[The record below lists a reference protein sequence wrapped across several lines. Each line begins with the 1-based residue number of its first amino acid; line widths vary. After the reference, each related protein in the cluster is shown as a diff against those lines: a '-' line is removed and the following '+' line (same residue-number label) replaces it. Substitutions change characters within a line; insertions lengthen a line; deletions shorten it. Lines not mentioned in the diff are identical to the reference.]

1 MNTEHETQTKET
13 VAPEIEAGTLL
24 KNKRESLGLTQK
36 QISDRLKLRV
46 TLIQQIEENQ
56 FESDQ
61 VATFMRGYIRS
72 YAKYVNLD
80 EKVVLSALHHAGD
93 AQHQEQ
99 EMLSFSRKTK
109 TEKHNSRIMILTWS
123 IFAVIAGISS
133 LWWWQN
139 QQQDTLSQSLANT
152 ESSEELA
159 VEESLAPEFT
169 SLEVIEAEQNEEGTS
184 VVEDTDDLAAISD
197 AEDSVTSTDETTAQ
211 QATETEPTAE
221 VAANAANTANAEAV
235 EASTAPEAV
244 INELVMQFSADCWIQ
259 VKDASGKTLSTGIKK
274 AGQSLNLSGTA
285 PYKVILGAPEGVSM
299 TFASEPVDLSGYTSG
314 KVARITLP

>member
-1 MNTEHETQTKET
+1 MNTEQDTQAQEN
-13 VAPEIEAGTLL
+13 VAPALEAGTLL

-169 SLEVIEAEQNEEGTS
+169 SLEVIEAEQNEAGAS
-184 VVEDTDDLAAISD
+184 VVEGAEGLAAISD
-197 AEDSVTSTDETTAQ
+197 AEDSSDAVTPADETSAQ
-211 QATETEPTAE
+211 QATETTTE
-221 VAANAANTANAEAV
+221 VTANAETT
-235 EASTAPEAV
+235 EASTVPEAV
-244 INELVMQFSADCWIQ
+244 ANELVMQFTADCWIQ
-259 VKDASGKTLSTGIKK
+259 VKDATGKTLSTGIKK

>member
-1 MNTEHETQTKET
+1 MNTEQDTQTQET
-13 VAPEIEAGTLL
+13 VAPALEAGTLL

-169 SLEVIEAEQNEEGTS
+169 SLEVIEAEQNEAGAS
-184 VVEDTDDLAAISD
+184 VVEDTEGLAAISD
-197 AEDSVTSTDETTAQ
+197 AEDTSDAVTPADETPAQ

-221 VAANAANTANAEAV
+221 AAANAETV

-244 INELVMQFSADCWIQ
+244 ANELVMQFTADCWIQ
-259 VKDASGKTLSTGIKK
+259 VKDATGKTLSTGIKK

>member
-1 MNTEHETQTKET
+1 MNTEHETQTQTKET
-13 VAPEIEAGTLL
+13 VAPAIEAGTLL

-139 QQQDTLSQSLANT
+139 QQQDTLSQSLVNT
-152 ESSEELA
+152 ESSEELV
-159 VEESLAPEFT
+159 VEESLDPELT
-169 SLEVIEAEQNEEGTS
+169 SLEVIEAEQNTETS
-184 VVEDTDDLAAISD
+184 PVTENSDDLLAVVSAAEAS
-197 AEDSVTSTDETTAQ
+197 ENVEQVEETQ
-211 QATETEPTAE
+211 DVAE
-221 VAANAANTANAEAV
+221 VTPVAAESETV
-235 EASTAPEAV
+235 TPEPV
-244 INELVMQFSADCWIQ
+244 TNELVMQFSADCWIQ
-259 VKDASGKTLSTGIKK
+259 VKDAAGKTLSTGIKK
-274 AGQSLNLSGTA
+274 AGQTLNLSGTA

>member
-1 MNTEHETQTKET
+1 MNTEQDTQTQET
-13 VAPEIEAGTLL
+13 VAPALEAGTLL

-152 ESSEELA
+152 ESAEELA
-159 VEESLAPEFT
+159 VEESLAHEFN
-169 SLEVIEAEQNEEGTS
+169 SLEVIEAEQNEAGAS
-184 VVEDTDDLAAISD
+184 VVEGTEDLAAISD
-197 AEDSVTSTDETTAQ
+197 AEDTSDAVTPADETPEQ

-221 VAANAANTANAEAV
+221 VTANAEAV
-235 EASTAPEAV
+235 EANTTPEAV
-244 INELVMQFSADCWIQ
+244 TKELVMQFSADCWIQ
-259 VKDASGKTLSTGIKK
+259 VKDATGKTLSTGIKK

>member
-1 MNTEHETQTKET
+1 MNTEQETQTQET
-13 VAPEIEAGTLL
+13 VAPAIEAGTLL

-80 EKVVLSALHHAGD
+80 EKVVLNALHHSGD

-109 TEKHNSRIMILTWS
+109 TEKHNSRIMLLTWS
-123 IFAVIAGISS
+123 IFAVIVGISS

-152 ESSEELA
+152 ESSEELV
-159 VEESLAPEFT
+159 VEESLDPELT
-169 SLEVIEAEQNEEGTS
+169 SLEVIEAEQNTETS
-184 VVEDTDDLAAISD
+184 PVTENSD
-197 AEDSVTSTDETTAQ
+197 ELTEVSSAEDSVTLDPVEVIEEAPEAADVASVTADPET
-211 QATETEPTAE
+211 
-221 VAANAANTANAEAV
+221 V
-235 EASTAPEAV
+235 APEAV
-244 INELVMQFSADCWIQ
+244 VNELVMQFSADCWIQ

-274 AGQSLNLSGTA
+274 AGQTLNLSGTA

>member
-1 MNTEHETQTKET
+1 MNTEHEIQVQPKET
-13 VAPEIEAGTLL
+13 VAPAIEAGTLL

-80 EKVVLSALHHAGD
+80 EKVVLNALHHSGD

-152 ESSEELA
+152 ESSEELV
-159 VEESLAPEFT
+159 VEESLEPEFT
-169 SLEVIEAEQNEEGTS
+169 SLEVIEAEQNSAQPSATE
-184 VVEDTDDLAAISD
+184 
-197 AEDSVTSTDETTAQ
+197 STDELAVVSAAEASENIE
-211 QATETEPTAE
+211 QAEQTQDVAE
-221 VAANAANTANAEAV
+221 VTPVAAESETV
-235 EASTAPEAV
+235 TPEPVA
-244 INELVMQFSADCWIQ
+244 NELVMQFSADCWIQ
-259 VKDASGKTLSTGIKK
+259 VKDAAGKTLSTGIKK

>member
-13 VAPEIEAGTLL
+13 VAPAIESGTLL

-139 QQQDTLSQSLANT
+139 QQQDTLSQSLVNT
-152 ESSEELA
+152 ESSEELV
-159 VEESLAPEFT
+159 VEESLDPELT
-169 SLEVIEAEQNEEGTS
+169 SLEVIEAEQNTETS
-184 VVEDTDDLAAISD
+184 PVTENSDDLLTVVSAAEAS
-197 AEDSVTSTDETTAQ
+197 ENVEQVEETQ
-211 QATETEPTAE
+211 DVAE
-221 VAANAANTANAEAV
+221 VTPVAAESETV
-235 EASTAPEAV
+235 TPEPVA
-244 INELVMQFSADCWIQ
+244 NELVMQFSADCWIQ
-259 VKDASGKTLSTGIKK
+259 VKDAAGKTLSTGIKK
-274 AGQSLNLSGTA
+274 AGQTLNLSGTA

>member
-1 MNTEHETQTKET
+1 MNTEQETQTQET
-13 VAPEIEAGTLL
+13 VAPAIEAGTLL

-80 EKVVLSALHHAGD
+80 EKVVLNALHHSGD

-109 TEKHNSRIMILTWS
+109 TEKHNSRIMLLTWS
-123 IFAVIAGISS
+123 IFAVIVGISS

-152 ESSEELA
+152 ESSEELV
-159 VEESLAPEFT
+159 VEESLDPELT
-169 SLEVIEAEQNEEGTS
+169 SLEVIEAEQNAETS
-184 VVEDTDDLAAISD
+184 PVTENSD
-197 AEDSVTSTDETTAQ
+197 ELTEVSSAEDSVTLDPVEEAPEATDVASV
-211 QATETEPTAE
+211 TAE
-221 VAANAANTANAEAV
+221 PETV
-235 EASTAPEAV
+235 APEAV
-244 INELVMQFSADCWIQ
+244 VNELVMQFSADCWIQ

-274 AGQSLNLSGTA
+274 AGQTLNLSGTA

>member
-1 MNTEHETQTKET
+1 MNTEQETQTQET
-13 VAPEIEAGTLL
+13 VAPAIEAGTLL

-80 EKVVLSALHHAGD
+80 EKVVLNALHHSGD

-109 TEKHNSRIMILTWS
+109 TEKHNSRIMLLTWS
-123 IFAVIAGISS
+123 IFAVIVGISS

-152 ESSEELA
+152 ESSEELV
-159 VEESLAPEFT
+159 VEQSLDPELT
-169 SLEVIEAEQNEEGTS
+169 SLEVIEAEQNTETS
-184 VVEDTDDLAAISD
+184 PVTENSD
-197 AEDSVTSTDETTAQ
+197 ELTEVSSAEDSVTLDPVEVIEEAADVASV
-211 QATETEPTAE
+211 TAE
-221 VAANAANTANAEAV
+221 PETV
-235 EASTAPEAV
+235 APEAV
-244 INELVMQFSADCWIQ
+244 VNELVMQFSSDCWIQ

-274 AGQSLNLSGTA
+274 AGQTLNLSGTA

>member
-1 MNTEHETQTKET
+1 MNTEQETQTQET
-13 VAPEIEAGTLL
+13 VAPAIEAGTLL

-80 EKVVLSALHHAGD
+80 EKVVLNALHHSGD

-109 TEKHNSRIMILTWS
+109 TEKHNSRIMLLTWS
-123 IFAVIAGISS
+123 IFAVIVGISS

-152 ESSEELA
+152 ESSEELV
-159 VEESLAPEFT
+159 VEESLDPELT
-169 SLEVIEAEQNEEGTS
+169 SLEVIEAEQNTEASPVTEN
-184 VVEDTDDLAAISD
+184 SD
-197 AEDSVTSTDETTAQ
+197 ELTEVSSAEDSVTFDPVEVIEEAPEAADVASV
-211 QATETEPTAE
+211 TAE
-221 VAANAANTANAEAV
+221 PETV
-235 EASTAPEAV
+235 APEAV
-244 INELVMQFSADCWIQ
+244 VNELVMQFSADCWIQ

-274 AGQSLNLSGTA
+274 AGQTLNLSGTA

>member
-1 MNTEHETQTKET
+1 MNTEQDTQTQET
-13 VAPEIEAGTLL
+13 VAPALEAGTLL

-36 QISDRLKLRV
+36 QISDRLKVRG

-56 FESDQ
+56 LESDQ

-152 ESSEELA
+152 ESSEELT

-169 SLEVIEAEQNEEGTS
+169 SLEVIEAEQNEAGAS
-184 VVEDTDDLAAISD
+184 VVEGTEGLAAISD
-197 AEDSVTSTDETTAQ
+197 AEDSSDAVADETPAPH
-211 QATETEPTAE
+211 ATETEPTAE
-221 VAANAANTANAEAV
+221 VNANAEAV
-235 EASTAPEAV
+235 EANTTPEAV
-244 INELVMQFSADCWIQ
+244 ANELVMQFSADCWIQ
-259 VKDASGKTLSTGIKK
+259 VKDATGKTLSTGIKK

-314 KVARITLP
+314 KVARITLL

>member
-1 MNTEHETQTKET
+1 MNTEHETQTQTKET
-13 VAPEIEAGTLL
+13 VAPAIEAGTLL

-139 QQQDTLSQSLANT
+139 QQQDTLSQSLVNT
-152 ESSEELA
+152 ESSEELV
-159 VEESLAPEFT
+159 VEESLDPELT
-169 SLEVIEAEQNEEGTS
+169 SLEVIEAEQNTETS
-184 VVEDTDDLAAISD
+184 PVTENSDDLLTVVSAAEAS
-197 AEDSVTSTDETTAQ
+197 ENVEQVEETQ
-211 QATETEPTAE
+211 DVAE
-221 VAANAANTANAEAV
+221 VTPVAAESETV
-235 EASTAPEAV
+235 TPEPVA
-244 INELVMQFSADCWIQ
+244 NELVMQFSADCWIQ
-259 VKDASGKTLSTGIKK
+259 VKDAAGKTLSTGIKK
-274 AGQSLNLSGTA
+274 AGQTLNLSGTA

>member
-56 FESDQ
+56 FESEQ

>member
-1 MNTEHETQTKET
+1 MNTEHETQTQET
-13 VAPEIEAGTLL
+13 IAPALEAGTLL

-36 QISDRLKLRV
+36 QISDRLKLRI

-80 EKVVLSALHHAGD
+80 EKVVLNALHHAGD

-139 QQQDTLSQSLANT
+139 QQQDTLSQSLVNT
-152 ESSEELA
+152 ESSEELT
-159 VEESLAPEFT
+159 VEESLDPEFA
-169 SLEVIEAEQNEEGTS
+169 SLEVIEAEQNDAAS
-184 VVEDTDDLAAISD
+184 AIEDTEGLTAISD
-197 AEDSVTSTDETTAQ
+197 AADTSEALTQTDETDAHS
-211 QATETEPTAE
+211 ATESETAAV
-221 VAANAANTANAEAV
+221 VAAEPEAV
-235 EASTAPEAV
+235 EADAAPEV
-244 INELVMQFSADCWIQ
+244 IANELVMQFSADCWIQ
-259 VKDASGKTLSTGIKK
+259 VKDATGKTLSTGIKK
-274 AGQSLNLSGTA
+274 AGQSLNLSELRHI
-285 PYKVILGAPEGVSM
+285 K
-299 TFASEPVDLSGYTSG
+299 
-314 KVARITLP
+314 

>member
-221 VAANAANTANAEAV
+221 VAANAEAV

>member
-1 MNTEHETQTKET
+1 MNTEQETQTQET
-13 VAPEIEAGTLL
+13 VAPAIEAGTLL

-80 EKVVLSALHHAGD
+80 EKVVLNALHHSGD

-109 TEKHNSRIMILTWS
+109 TEKHNSRIMLLTWS
-123 IFAVIAGISS
+123 IFAVIVGISS

-139 QQQDTLSQSLANT
+139 QQQDTLSQSLAHT
-152 ESSEELA
+152 ESSEELV
-159 VEESLAPEFT
+159 VEESLDPELT
-169 SLEVIEAEQNEEGTS
+169 SLEVIEAEQNTETS
-184 VVEDTDDLAAISD
+184 PVTENSD
-197 AEDSVTSTDETTAQ
+197 ELTEVSSAEDSVTLDPVEVIEEAPEAADVASV
-211 QATETEPTAE
+211 TAE
-221 VAANAANTANAEAV
+221 PETV
-235 EASTAPEAV
+235 APEAV
-244 INELVMQFSADCWIQ
+244 VNELVMQFSADCWIQ

-274 AGQSLNLSGTA
+274 AGQTLNLSGTA

>member
-1 MNTEHETQTKET
+1 MNTEHETQTQTKET
-13 VAPEIEAGTLL
+13 VAPAIEAGTLL

-139 QQQDTLSQSLANT
+139 QQQDTLSQSLVNT
-152 ESSEELA
+152 ESSEELV
-159 VEESLAPEFT
+159 VEESLDPELT
-169 SLEVIEAEQNEEGTS
+169 SLEVIEAEQNTETS
-184 VVEDTDDLAAISD
+184 PVTENSDDLLTVVSAAEAS
-197 AEDSVTSTDETTAQ
+197 ENVEQVEETQ
-211 QATETEPTAE
+211 DVAE
-221 VAANAANTANAEAV
+221 VTPVAAESETVTPEPAA
-235 EASTAPEAV
+235 
-244 INELVMQFSADCWIQ
+244 NELVMQFSADCWIQ
-259 VKDASGKTLSTGIKK
+259 VKDAAGKTLSTGIKK
-274 AGQSLNLSGTA
+274 AGQTLNLSGTA

>member
-1 MNTEHETQTKET
+1 MNTEHEIQTQTKEI
-13 VAPEIEAGTLL
+13 VAPAIEAGTLL

-139 QQQDTLSQSLANT
+139 QQQDTLSQSLVNT
-152 ESSEELA
+152 ESSEELV
-159 VEESLAPEFT
+159 VEESLDPELT
-169 SLEVIEAEQNEEGTS
+169 SLEVIEAEQNTEISPVTENS
-184 VVEDTDDLAAISD
+184 DDLLNVVSAAEAS
-197 AEDSVTSTDETTAQ
+197 ENVEQVEETQ
-211 QATETEPTAE
+211 DVAE
-221 VAANAANTANAEAV
+221 VTPVAAESETV
-235 EASTAPEAV
+235 TPEPVA
-244 INELVMQFSADCWIQ
+244 NELVMQFSADCWIQ
-259 VKDASGKTLSTGIKK
+259 VKDAAGKTLSTGIKK
-274 AGQSLNLSGTA
+274 AGQTLNLSGTA

>member
-1 MNTEHETQTKET
+1 MNTENDTQAQEPI
-13 VAPEIEAGTLL
+13 APAIEAGTLL
-24 KNKRESLGLTQK
+24 KNQREALGLTQK
-36 QISDRLKLRV
+36 QISDRLKLRIS
-46 TLIQQIEENQ
+46 LIQQIEENQ

-80 EKVVLSALHHAGD
+80 EKLVLNALRHSGD
-93 AQHQEQ
+93 AQHEDQ

-109 TEKHNSRIMILTWS
+109 TEKHNSRIMLLTWG
-123 IFAVIAGISS
+123 IFAVIVGISS

-139 QQQDTLSQSLANT
+139 QQQDTLSQSLTNT

-159 VEESLAPEFT
+159 VEESLDPEFA
-169 SLEVIEAEQNEEGTS
+169 SLEVIEAEQNNAAAS
-184 VVEDTDDLAAISD
+184 VIEDTEGLTAISD
-197 AEDSVTSTDETTAQ
+197 ATDTSAALDVTDEQPAVDVKPAVELETVEATPAPETT
-211 QATETEPTAE
+211 PE
-221 VAANAANTANAEAV
+221 VATKV
-235 EASTAPEAV
+235 LT
-244 INELVMQFSADCWIQ
+244 MQFTADCWIQ
-259 VKDASGKTLSTGIKK
+259 VKDATGKTLSTGIKK

>member
-1 MNTEHETQTKET
+1 MNTEQETQTQET
-13 VAPEIEAGTLL
+13 VAPAIEAGTLL

-80 EKVVLSALHHAGD
+80 EKVVLNALHHSGD

-109 TEKHNSRIMILTWS
+109 TEKHNSRIMLLTWS
-123 IFAVIAGISS
+123 IFAVIVGISS

-152 ESSEELA
+152 ESSEELV
-159 VEESLAPEFT
+159 VEESLDPELT
-169 SLEVIEAEQNEEGTS
+169 SLEVIEAEQNTETS
-184 VVEDTDDLAAISD
+184 PVTENSD
-197 AEDSVTSTDETTAQ
+197 ELTEVSSAEDSVTLDLVEVIEEAPEAPDVASV
-211 QATETEPTAE
+211 TAE
-221 VAANAANTANAEAV
+221 PETV
-235 EASTAPEAV
+235 APEAV
-244 INELVMQFSADCWIQ
+244 VNELVMQFSADCWIQ

-274 AGQSLNLSGTA
+274 AGQTLNLSGTA

>member
-1 MNTEHETQTKET
+1 MNTEQDTQAQEN
-13 VAPEIEAGTLL
+13 VAPALEAGTLL

-169 SLEVIEAEQNEEGTS
+169 SLEVIEAEQNEAGAS
-184 VVEDTDDLAAISD
+184 VVEGTEGLAAISD
-197 AEDSVTSTDETTAQ
+197 AEDTSDAVTSADETPTL
-211 QATETEPTAE
+211 QATETETTAE
-221 VAANAANTANAEAV
+221 VTANAEAV
-235 EASTAPEAV
+235 EANTAPEAV
-244 INELVMQFSADCWIQ
+244 ANELVMQFSADCWIQ
-259 VKDASGKTLSTGIKK
+259 VKDATGKTLSTGIKK

>member
-1 MNTEHETQTKET
+1 MNTEHETQTQET
-13 VAPEIEAGTLL
+13 IAPALEAGTLL

-36 QISDRLKLRV
+36 QISDRLKLRI

-139 QQQDTLSQSLANT
+139 QQQDTLSQSLVNT
-152 ESSEELA
+152 ESSEELT
-159 VEESLAPEFT
+159 VEESLDPEFA
-169 SLEVIEAEQNEEGTS
+169 SLEVIEAEQNDAAAS
-184 VVEDTDDLAAISD
+184 VIEDTEGLTAISD
-197 AEDSVTSTDETTAQ
+197 AADTSEALTQADETDAQ
-211 QATETEPTAE
+211 SATETAAV
-221 VAANAANTANAEAV
+221 VAAEPEAV
-235 EASTAPEAV
+235 EAATAPEAV
-244 INELVMQFSADCWIQ
+244 ANELVMQFSADCWIQ
-259 VKDASGKTLSTGIKK
+259 VKDATGKTLSTGIKK

>member
-1 MNTEHETQTKET
+1 MNTEQETQTQET
-13 VAPEIEAGTLL
+13 VAPAIEAGTLL

-80 EKVVLSALHHAGD
+80 EKVVLNALHHSGD

-109 TEKHNSRIMILTWS
+109 TEKHNSRIMLLTWS
-123 IFAVIAGISS
+123 IFAVIVGISS

-152 ESSEELA
+152 ESSEELV
-159 VEESLAPEFT
+159 VEESLDPELT
-169 SLEVIEAEQNEEGTS
+169 SLEVIEAEQNTETS
-184 VVEDTDDLAAISD
+184 PVAENSD
-197 AEDSVTSTDETTAQ
+197 ELTEVSSAEDSVIDPVEVIEEAPEAADVASV
-211 QATETEPTAE
+211 TAE
-221 VAANAANTANAEAV
+221 PETV
-235 EASTAPEAV
+235 APEAV
-244 INELVMQFSADCWIQ
+244 VNELVMQFSADCWIQ

-274 AGQSLNLSGTA
+274 AGQTLNLSGTA

>member
-1 MNTEHETQTKET
+1 MNTEQETQTQET
-13 VAPEIEAGTLL
+13 VAPAIEAGTLL

-80 EKVVLSALHHAGD
+80 EKVVLNALHHSGD

-109 TEKHNSRIMILTWS
+109 TEKHNSRIMLLTWS
-123 IFAVIAGISS
+123 IFAVIVGISS

-152 ESSEELA
+152 ESSEELV
-159 VEESLAPEFT
+159 VEESLDPELT
-169 SLEVIEAEQNEEGTS
+169 SLEVIEAEQNAETS
-184 VVEDTDDLAAISD
+184 PVTENSD
-197 AEDSVTSTDETTAQ
+197 ELTEVSSAEDSITLDPVEVLEEAPEAADVALV
-211 QATETEPTAE
+211 TAE
-221 VAANAANTANAEAV
+221 PETV
-235 EASTAPEAV
+235 APEAV
-244 INELVMQFSADCWIQ
+244 VNELVMQFSADCWIQ

-274 AGQSLNLSGTA
+274 AGQTLNLSGTA

>member
-13 VAPEIEAGTLL
+13 AAPAIEAGTLL

-36 QISDRLKLRV
+36 QISDRLKLRI

-80 EKVVLSALHHAGD
+80 EKAVLNALHHSGD

-152 ESSEELA
+152 ESSEELV
-159 VEESLAPEFT
+159 VEESLDPELT
-169 SLEVIEAEQNEEGTS
+169 SLEVIEAEQNTETS
-184 VVEDTDDLAAISD
+184 PVTENSDDLTEMSS
-197 AEDSVTSTDETTAQ
+197 AEDSVTLDPVELNEEVQEAEDVSSA
-211 QATETEPTAE
+211 TAE
-221 VAANAANTANAEAV
+221 QETVAPKAV
-235 EASTAPEAV
+235 A
-244 INELVMQFSADCWIQ
+244 NELVMQFSADCWIQ

-274 AGQSLNLSGTA
+274 AGQTLNLSGTA

>member
-1 MNTEHETQTKET
+1 MNTEHDTQAQEPI
-13 VAPEIEAGTLL
+13 APALEAGTLL
-24 KNKRESLGLTQK
+24 KNQREALGLTQK
-36 QISDRLKLRV
+36 QISDRLKLRIS
-46 TLIQQIEENQ
+46 LIQQIEENQ

-80 EKVVLSALHHAGD
+80 EKVVLNALRHSGD
-93 AQHQEQ
+93 AQHEDQ

-109 TEKHNSRIMILTWS
+109 TEKHNSRIMLLTWG
-123 IFAVIAGISS
+123 IFAVIVGISS

-159 VEESLAPEFT
+159 VEESLDPEFA
-169 SLEVIEAEQNEEGTS
+169 SLEVIEAEQNDAAAS
-184 VVEDTDDLAAISD
+184 VIEDTEGLAAISD
-197 AEDSVTSTDETTAQ
+197 AADTSAALDVTDEQPAVDAEPAVEIETVEATPAPETT
-211 QATETEPTAE
+211 PE
-221 VAANAANTANAEAV
+221 VATKV
-235 EASTAPEAV
+235 LT
-244 INELVMQFSADCWIQ
+244 MQFTADCWIQ
-259 VKDASGKTLSTGIKK
+259 VKDATGKTLSTGIKK

>member
-1 MNTEHETQTKET
+1 MNTEHETQTQTQPKET
-13 VAPEIEAGTLL
+13 VAPAIEAGTLL

-139 QQQDTLSQSLANT
+139 QQQDTLSQSLVNT
-152 ESSEELA
+152 ESSEELV
-159 VEESLAPEFT
+159 VEESLDPELT
-169 SLEVIEAEQNEEGTS
+169 SLEVIEAEQNTETS
-184 VVEDTDDLAAISD
+184 PVTENSDDLLTVVSAAEASENVEQVEQTQD
-197 AEDSVTSTDETTAQ
+197 VA
-211 QATETEPTAE
+211 P
-221 VAANAANTANAEAV
+221 VAAESETV
-235 EASTAPEAV
+235 TPEPVA
-244 INELVMQFSADCWIQ
+244 NELVMQFSADCWIQ
-259 VKDASGKTLSTGIKK
+259 VKDAAGKTLSTGIKK
-274 AGQSLNLSGTA
+274 AGQTLNLSGTA

>member
-13 VAPEIEAGTLL
+13 AAPAIEAGTLL

-36 QISDRLKLRV
+36 QISDRLKLRI

-80 EKVVLSALHHAGD
+80 EKAVLNALHHSGD

-152 ESSEELA
+152 ESSEELV
-159 VEESLAPEFT
+159 VEESLDPELT
-169 SLEVIEAEQNEEGTS
+169 SLEVIEAEQNTETS
-184 VVEDTDDLAAISD
+184 PVTENSNELTEVSS
-197 AEDSVTSTDETTAQ
+197 AEDSVTLD
-211 QATETEPTAE
+211 PVE
-221 VAANAANTANAEAV
+221 VME
-235 EASTAPEAV
+235 EAPEAPEAADV
-244 INELVMQFSADCWIQ
+244 ASVTAEQETVAPKAVANELVMQFSADCWIQ

-274 AGQSLNLSGTA
+274 AGQTLNLSGTA

>member
-1 MNTEHETQTKET
+1 MNTEQETQTQET
-13 VAPEIEAGTLL
+13 VAPAIEAGTLL

-80 EKVVLSALHHAGD
+80 EKVVLNALHHSGD

-109 TEKHNSRIMILTWS
+109 TEKHNSRIMLLTWS
-123 IFAVIAGISS
+123 IFAVIVGISS

-152 ESSEELA
+152 ESSEELV
-159 VEESLAPEFT
+159 VEESLDPELT
-169 SLEVIEAEQNEEGTS
+169 SLEVIEAEQNTETSPVTENSDELTEVSSAEGSVTLDPVEVIEEAPEAADVTS
-184 VVEDTDDLAAISD
+184 V
-197 AEDSVTSTDETTAQ
+197 
-211 QATETEPTAE
+211 TAE
-221 VAANAANTANAEAV
+221 PETV
-235 EASTAPEAV
+235 APEAV
-244 INELVMQFSADCWIQ
+244 VNELVMQFSSDCWIQ

-274 AGQSLNLSGTA
+274 AGQTLNLSGTA